1 MICLFCGKLSPENH
15 DYCLYCGSTQID
27 ITPFYQDQLEKKLKH
42 KPKSKDNIYDLVNKT
57 GIEWALHSHDENR
70 PENTASPD
78 IKPEPNLVSPV
89 RKNSSLNN
97 TVFSVKKHS
106 SIEDL
111 AKLVLKMEGK
121 ATDAYPDAPSENEKS
136 SSNSSDRQ
144 RQKYSDSQNDEDVIQ
159 STLSGRYEILKKIG
173 VGGMATV
180 YHARDISLN
189 REVAIKVLPRV
200 FLRDEQFIK
209 RFKREAKLA
218 AMLDH
223 PNIFKIYQIS
233 QEEGIC
239 YFVMNYFPGGTL
251 TEHMNL
257 DGKLPVS
264 NVIKWGM
271 DICSAL
277 SHAHELGVIHRDL
290 KPDNIMI
297 DKNNNAVVMDFGI
310 AHAARGTSL
319 TQTGAV
325 LGTPQYMSPDQA
337 CGKELDARSDIY
349 SLGIMLYQMAAGR
362 LPFQADDPVSLMYMQ
377 VHETPVSPNAH
388 NPNIPQWL
396 NDIIMKCLEKD
407 SEGRFA
413 SAHELRLALAARK
426 SPVLQSAILL
436 KEKKVVQENRIG
448 DFKNRIV
455 SAVQNIIAKSMKIFE
470 RFGSYRDEPV
480 WQSQIETMRPMSLDE
495 LRDLRPE
502 TALVFNHISG

>member
-1 MICLFCGKLSPENH
+1 MICLYCGKLSPENH
-15 DYCLYCGSTQID
+15 EYCLYCGSTQID
-27 ITPFYQDQLEKKLKH
+27 ITPFYQDQLERKH
-42 KPKSKDNIYDLVNKT
+42 QQNPKPKDNIYDLVNKT
-57 GIEWALHSHDENR
+57 GIQWAFHN
-70 PENTASPD
+70 PD
-78 IKPEPNLVSPV
+78 DSEQEDSEPADKKFGANLVPPV
-89 RKNSSLNN
+89 KNHRSVSNN
-97 TVFSVKKHS
+97 MLSGYKYS
-106 SIEDL
+106 NIEDL

-121 ATDAYPDAPSENEKS
+121 ATDASSEKEKS
-136 SSNSSDRQ
+136 PSGSNKQ
-144 RQKYSDSQNDEDVIQ
+144 PQQYSHSQADEDIIKT
-159 STLSGRYEILKKIG
+159 TLSGRYEIIRKIG
-173 VGGMATV
+173 VGGMASV
-180 YHARDISLN
+180 YHARDIALN
-189 REVAIKVLPRV
+189 REVAVKVLPRV

-233 QEEGIC
+233 QERGIC

-257 DGKLPVS
+257 DGSLSIS

-297 DKNNNAVVMDFGI
+297 DQNNNAVVMDFGI

-349 SLGIMLYQMAAGR
+349 SLGIMLYQMATGR
-362 LPFQADDPVSLMYMQ
+362 LPFQAEDPVSLMYMQ
-377 VHETPVSPNAH
+377 VHETPVSPDVH
-388 NPNIPQWL
+388 NPNIPRWL
-396 NDIIMKCLEKD
+396 NDTILKCLEKEP
-407 SEGRFA
+407 EGRFS
-413 SAHELRLALAARK
+413 SAHELRMALAAQK
-426 SPVLQSAILL
+426 SPVLRSALL
-436 KEKKVVQENRIG
+436 MKKKKVVQEKRIG
-448 DFKNRIV
+448 DYIN
-455 SAVQNIIAKSMKIFE
+455 SAIQVIQSILAETKKKINGFRQIE
-470 RFGSYRDEPV
+470 QEPL
-480 WQSQIETMRPMSLDE
+480 WQSQVETMRPLSKE
-495 LRDLRPE
+495 NIRDLRPE
-502 TALVFNHISG
+502 TALALNHISL